1 MKKTVDE
8 KLNYGILP
16 KRHYML
22 LLIII
27 MFIVMLVSI
36 CLGRYTVSIWDVLK
50 ILFSQVLPLDVTWE
64 SIEESVVINLR
75 FPRIIGAVLVGSS
88 LALAG
93 ATYQG
98 IFKNPLVSPDLLGVS
113 SGACVGAAIGI
124 LMHVGSLLVQIWAF
138 VGGLI
143 AVAITTAIPRL
154 MRKTSSITLVLAG
167 VITSGFMNSLIGLLK
182 YLADPETE
190 LAEMTYWQL
199 GSIADIT
206 YKDLLSVG
214 FVIIIASAVLLA
226 MRWRINILSMGEN
239 EARTL
244 GLNIRKERGLTILCS
259 TMVTASAVCISGTIG
274 WIGLVIP
281 HLARRLA
288 GSDNRRVLPVS
299 CALSAIF
306 LIIIDTIARTLTESE
321 LPLGILTG
329 FVGAPFFVWV
339 MIRERG
345 DL

>member
-1 MKKTVDE
+1 MKRTIDDR
-8 KLNYGILP
+8 LNYGILP

-22 LLIII
+22 LLIGLMI
-27 MFIVMLVSI
+27 IVMLISI
-36 CLGRYTVSIWDVLK
+36 CLGRYFVQINDVIK
-50 ILFSQVLPLDVTWE
+50 ILISRIVPIDMTWE
-64 SIEESVVINLR
+64 TVEQSVVMNLR
-75 FPRIIGAVLVGSS
+75 LPRIVGAVLVGSA
-88 LALAG
+88 LALSG

-113 SGACVGAAIGI
+113 SGACVGAAVGI
-124 LMHVGSLLVQIWAF
+124 LLHTGSFWIQILAF
-138 VGGLI
+138 LGGLA
-143 AVAITTAIPRL
+143 AVGLTTGIPRL
-154 MRKTSSITLVLAG
+154 MRKSSAITLVLAG
-167 VITSGFMNSLIGLLK
+167 VIIGGFMNSLIGLLK

-199 GSIADIT
+199 GSIANMT
-206 YKDLLSVG
+206 YSDLLSVG
-214 FVIIIASAVLLA
+214 PVIIVSSAVLLA

-244 GLNIRKERGLTILCS
+244 GMNIRRERGLAILCA
-259 TMVTASAVCISGTIG
+259 TMMTASAVCISGTIG

-288 GSDNRRVLPVS
+288 GSDNRRVMPVS
-299 CALSAIF
+299 CALSGIF
-306 LIIIDTIARTLTESE
+306 LIVIDTVARTLTGTE

-329 FVGAPFFVWV
+329 FIGAPFFAWI
-339 MIRERG
+339 MIKERG